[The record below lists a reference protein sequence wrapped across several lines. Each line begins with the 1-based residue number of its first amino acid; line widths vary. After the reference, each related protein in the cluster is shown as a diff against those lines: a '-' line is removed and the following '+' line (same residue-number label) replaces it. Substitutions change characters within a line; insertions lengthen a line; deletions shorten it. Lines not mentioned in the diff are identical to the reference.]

1 MCVTICGRF
10 RLSEG
15 GVAGYVNQ
23 MNAKYTAKYLIR
35 RNPLAGGFLMSLL
48 DCWNDFSNTLWLKIL
63 FYLTSIVRFFHY
75 IGIPA
80 VCQRTAGL
88 LQTDVFCLF
97 F

>member
-1 MCVTICGRF
+1 
-10 RLSEG
+10 
-15 GVAGYVNQ
+15 
-23 MNAKYTAKYLIR
+23 
-35 RNPLAGGFLMSLL
+35 MSLV
-48 DCWNDFSNTLWLKIL
+48 DCWNDFSITLWLKIL